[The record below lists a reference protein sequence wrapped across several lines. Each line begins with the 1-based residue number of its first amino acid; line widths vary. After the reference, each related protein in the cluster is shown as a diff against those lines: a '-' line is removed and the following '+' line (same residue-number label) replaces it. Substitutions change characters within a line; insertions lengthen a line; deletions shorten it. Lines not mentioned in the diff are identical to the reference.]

1 MSAQQL
7 SWRSPEPASLASTA
21 PQSRQALLHEPGCH
35 GRFIDY
41 EYAGFNPVAY
51 DFANHWCEYAADYHT
66 AHPHVMD
73 YGMLP
78 DVHMQRVFLRAYVNA
93 VLALQQHM
101 AQQACPLGFRVQ
113 GSSFSV

>member
-1 MSAQQL
+1 MYAQQL
-7 SWRSPEPASLASTA
+7 SCRSPQPAIPASGLSQ
-21 PQSRQALLHEPGCH
+21 PRQALLAEQDWR

-66 AHPHVMD
+66 AQPHMMD

-101 AQQACPLGFRVQ
+101 AQQV
-113 GSSFSV
+113 

>member
-1 MSAQQL
+1 MCLSAV
-7 SWRSPEPASLASTA
+7 
-21 PQSRQALLHEPGCH
+21 C

-66 AHPHVMD
+66 AQPHVMD
-73 YGMLP
+73 YDLLP

-101 AQQACPLGFRVQ
+101 AQQVWHACLYLPA
-113 GSSFSV
+113 